1 MPDARSNAGVE
12 WCRKDGGV
20 VGRRS
25 WGPRRGGVSLF
36 WRVCLINGAV
46 FAIGTAILA
55 ASPATVSA
63 PVLATEAIVLA
74 VGLGAMLLAN
84 GALLRATLA
93 PLDRLRHVM
102 EGVDLLRPGQRLPD
116 IRYGAVSDLI
126 SSFNAMLA
134 RLEAERSSSSAL
146 ALAAQEGERHRVAQ
160 ELHDEVGQGLTA
172 VLLGLQRV
180 AARVPA
186 DVRCEVQLV
195 QETARASLDEVRQVA
210 RRLRPGVLDDLGLVS
225 ALTSLVTEHARLT
238 DADVCRRFSSA
249 LPALGAQAELVIYR
263 VAQEALTNV
272 ARHAQADRVCVE
284 LTQTPRG
291 DAVLLR
297 ITDNGRGVG
306 GHAEGAGMRG
316 MRERAMLVE
325 ATLTVTPHEESGT
338 ELQLFV
344 PVPRHGDDA

>member
-1 MPDARSNAGVE
+1 MADARLSG
-12 WCRKDGGV
+12 DGV
-20 VGRRS
+20 VPEGGWVVARGSR
-25 WGPRRGGVSLF
+25 GPRGGGVSLF

-46 FAIGTAILA
+46 FAVGTAVLA

-63 PVLATEAIVLA
+63 RVRTTEAIVLA
-74 VGLGAMLLAN
+74 VGLGVMLLAN

-93 PLDRLRHVM
+93 PLDRLRHLM

-116 IRYGAVSDLI
+116 LGYGAVSDLI
-126 SSFNAMLA
+126 NSFNAMLA

-180 AARVPA
+180 SARVPA
-186 DVRCEVQLV
+186 DVRHEVQLV

-238 DADVCRRFSSA
+238 DADVSRRFNSN
-249 LPALGAQAELVIYR
+249 LPELGAQAELVVYR

-297 ITDNGRGVG
+297 ITDNGRGIG
-306 GHAEGAGMRG
+306 GRPEGAGMRG
-316 MRERAMLVE
+316 MRERALLVE
-325 ATLTVTPHEESGT
+325 ATLTVTPHQEGGT
-338 ELQLFV
+338 EVQLFV
-344 PVPRHGDDA
+344 PVPGRRDET

>member
-1 MPDARSNAGVE
+1 
-12 WCRKDGGV
+12 
-20 VGRRS
+20 VGRGSLR
-25 WGPRRGGVSLF
+25 PGGGGISLF

-46 FAIGTAILA
+46 FTAGTAVLA

-63 PVLATEAIVLA
+63 PVLATEVIVLA
-74 VGLGAMLLAN
+74 IGLGVMLLAN
-84 GALLRATLA
+84 GALLRTTLA
-93 PLDRLRHVM
+93 PLDRLRHLM

-116 IRYGAVSDLI
+116 AGYGAVSDLI

-180 AARVPA
+180 ATRVPA
-186 DVRCEVQLV
+186 DVRHEVQLV

-225 ALTSLVTEHARLT
+225 ALTSLVTEHAQLT
-238 DADVCRRFSSA
+238 DADVHRRFSSP
-249 LPALGAQAELVIYR
+249 LPNLGAEAELVIYR

-272 ARHAQADRVCVE
+272 ARHAQADRVCAE
-284 LTQTPRG
+284 LSQTPRG

-297 ITDNGRGVG
+297 ITDNGRGIG
-306 GHAEGAGMRG
+306 GRPEGAGMLG
-316 MRERAMLVE
+316 MRERALLVD
-325 ATLTVTPHEESGT
+325 AILTVTPHQEGGT

-344 PVPRHGDDA
+344 PVPGHRDEA